1 MFGFYFDEPWVIILL
16 VITMGFAGW
25 AQMKVSTTFNK
36 YSKVENMRGFTGAEV
51 AKKVLEHNGV
61 TGVQIERVS
70 GHLSDHFDP
79 RNNTIRLSDSVYSSK
94 SVSALGVAAHEAGH
108 AVQYAKKYVPI
119 KLRSAVIPITKFGST
134 LAFPLIILGFIMT
147 NPMFVNIGILLFS
160 TMAIFQLLTLPVEF
174 NASRRAINS
183 LEETH
188 ILNDTELGQARKT
201 LSAAA
206 MTYVAALAVSVAN
219 LIRIISRYGGRG
231 RDN

>member
-1 MFGFYFDEPWVIILL
+1 M
-16 VITMGFAGW
+16 
-25 AQMKVSTTFNK
+25 
-36 YSKVENMRGFTGAEV
+36 
-51 AKKVLEHNGV
+51 
-61 TGVQIERVS
+61 S

-134 LAFPLIILGFIMT
+134 LAFPLILLGFIMT

-183 LEETH
+183 LEEAH

-231 RDN
+231 RDD